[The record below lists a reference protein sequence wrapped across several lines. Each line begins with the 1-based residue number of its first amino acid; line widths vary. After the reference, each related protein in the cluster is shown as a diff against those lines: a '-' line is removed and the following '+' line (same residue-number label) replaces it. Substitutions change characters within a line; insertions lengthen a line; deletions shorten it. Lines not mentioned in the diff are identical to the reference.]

1 MEIRLFRCRYQANQH
16 GGNFCIGEIQR
27 EHCVFTFHD
36 VGQINFRIVG
46 IQQRQ
51 GNAVQQLSGQRDFYL
66 AFGRVSL
73 PETSKQTLS
82 SVLPFAVSPMRS
94 TGSP

>member
-1 MEIRLFRCRYQANQH
+1 MEIRLFRCRYQANQR
-16 GGNFCIGEIQR
+16 GGNFHIGEIQR

-36 VGQINFRIVG
+36 VGQINFRTVG

-51 GNAVQQLSGQRDFYL
+51 GNAVQQLGGQRDLYL
-66 AFGRVSL
+66 ALRLGELAGNF
-73 PETSKQTLS
+73 KQTLS

-94 TGSP
+94 TSSP